1 MSAKHDQPLPK
12 HIQTVLAESS
22 QADYDGHT
30 EFARMTPAQ
39 RLAWLDQAVLFIHR
53 NKPKGQLGAVKAT
66 GGEILSTKVSS
77 ENAPT

>member
-1 MSAKHDQPLPK
+1 MSAKHDQSLPK
-12 HIQTVLAESS
+12 HLQTVLAESS

-53 NKPKGQLGAVKAT
+53 NKPKGQPSAVNDT
-66 GGEILSTKVSS
+66 GGGIRSTNVSA

>member
-1 MSAKHDQPLPK
+1 MPAKHDQPLPK

-30 EFARMTPAQ
+30 EFARMTPSQ

-53 NKPKGQLGAVKAT
+53 HKPKGQPGAVKAI
-66 GGEILSTKVSS
+66 GGEVRSIKISS